1 VQVFQ
6 VRKKDTG
13 RIYAM
18 KVMRK
23 EKILEK
29 EHGDY
34 IRAER
39 EILKTVIH
47 PYIVALRFSFQVPL
61 LAALVELRGGGGDL
75 HMAGCPQRQSYRG
88 DAAFHHKRVVLCM
101 MSPGEVCRIKPV
113 AGHGDCEHPFLCL
126 WICERSSESYLFL
139 LFCTGL

>member
-1 VQVFQ
+1 MNEENKPAKKHFKIVTMVQVFQ
-6 VRKKDTG
+6 VRKKDSG

-47 PYIVALRFSFQVPL
+47 PYIVALRFSFQVPIW
-61 LAALVELRGGGGDL
+61 GG
-75 HMAGCPQRQSYRG
+75 R
-88 DAAFHHKRVVLCM
+88 
-101 MSPGEVCRIKPV
+101 
-113 AGHGDCEHPFLCL
+113 
-126 WICERSSESYLFL
+126 WILS
-139 LFCTGL
+139 